1 MSLKIL
7 VVGDPHF
14 KVNNGKDTDLMVKKI
29 IQIAQSENPD
39 LIVNLGDTLDRHE
52 TIHVNPLKRAVYF
65 MSELSKIATTVLII
79 GNHDRPNNSCFL
91 TNDHPFNALKD
102 WENLLVVDKVC
113 KLRIK
118 KFNLVFVPYVP
129 PGRFQEALD
138 SQGEEDH
145 QPDLIFCHQ
154 EFRGAKLGPILS
166 TEGDV
171 WPEDNPYV
179 ISGHIHD
186 YDQLQKNILYPGT
199 PIQHGFSDTGNK
211 AICMVYLE
219 KNSCSLS
226 PIVFDSDGDGED
238 GAGDSGVGKQKED
251 VKVFSSPT
259 VRIEKILLGI
269 AKKITL
275 RLSPSEVDNLNMD
288 KYADHEVKIVI
299 KGSVSEINTLI
310 KKEKLKKLSKV
321 KIVFDTEKKESLLDT
336 AITPDESFMEKLAK
350 KCNQDT
356 LLIFKEI
363 FT

>member
-29 IQIAQSENPD
+29 IQIAETEKPD

-65 MSELSKIATTVLII
+65 MSELSKIATTALII

-129 PGRFQEALD
+129 LGRFQEALD
-138 SQGEEDH
+138 TNPDTQDT
-145 QPDLIFCHQ
+145 PDLIFAHQ
-154 EFRGAKLGPILS
+154 EFRGAKLGFINS

-171 WPEDNPYV
+171 WPEENPYV

-186 YDQLQKNILYPGT
+186 YQQLQKNILYPGT
-199 PIQHGFSDTGNK
+199 PIQHGFSDSGNK
-211 AICMVYLE
+211 AVCMVYLE
-219 KNSCSLS
+219 QNSCSIS
-226 PIVFDSDGDGED
+226 PMFGDSDPVKIVSAPIVR
-238 GAGDSGVGKQKED
+238 V
-251 VKVFSSPT
+251 
-259 VRIEKILLGI
+259 EKILLNV

-275 RLSPSEVDNLNMD
+275 RLNPSEVDNLDLN
-288 KYADHEVKIVI
+288 KYKDHEIKIVI
-299 KGSVSEINTLI
+299 KGNVNEINTLI

-321 KIVFDTEKKESLLDT
+321 KIVFDTEKTNT
-336 AITPDESFMEKLAK
+336 ADSSTPDIPDESFIEKLSK
-350 KCNQDT
+350 KCNPDT
-356 LLIFKEI
+356 LTVFKEI
-363 FT
+363 FS